1 MKILVINAGSSSLKY
16 QLIDMENSFV
26 MAKGNCDRIGID
38 GVLKHKTEK
47 ANIERDEKF
56 TTHADAIKAV
66 ISAILD
72 KDIGCLDSLDEIS
85 AIGHRVVHGGV
96 LFNKPMYVTPEVLN
110 GVDECSELAP
120 LHNPA
125 HVIGLKACEEVM
137 PGKPQVVVF
146 DTAFHQTMPPKAYM
160 YALPYEYYQKYKIR
174 RYGAHGTSH
183 KYVAMKAAEALN
195 TPKENLKI
203 VTCHLGNG
211 SSISAVDCGKCIDTS
226 MGFTPLAG
234 LMMGTRCGDIDPAI
248 VTYMMAKE
256 NIAPDDFNSIMNKK
270 SGVLAISGVSSD
282 FREIDAAI
290 SEGNERAAIALDM
303 FIYQTTKFIG
313 AYAAAMGGID
323 ALVFTAGIGENNA
336 PLRERVCAGLGFMG
350 IEVDSE
356 KNKTQGELK
365 IISKDNARVKV
376 MVVPTNEELMI
387 ARETKEIIEAM

>member
-1 MKILVINAGSSSLKY
+1 
-16 QLIDMENSFV
+16 MENSFV